1 MATAPA
7 PGAGRRREESKRAKV
22 ITTITIRGESKSCAF
37 GNLPIRE
44 RALIRD
50 VTGLPFERW
59 MARLEEDSLMVMW
72 WVARRQSGERGLS
85 FDDVE
90 AGWFED
96 LTGDEVEIVED
107 DGEAEDPQ
115 P

>member
-1 MATAPA
+1 M
-7 PGAGRRREESKRAKV
+7 
-22 ITTITIRGESKSCAF
+22 
-37 GNLPIRE
+37 
-44 RALIRD
+44 IRD

-59 MARLEEDSLMVMW
+59 MSRLEEDSLMVMW
-72 WVARRQSGERGLS
+72 WIARRQSGERGLS

-90 AGWFED
+90 ADWFED